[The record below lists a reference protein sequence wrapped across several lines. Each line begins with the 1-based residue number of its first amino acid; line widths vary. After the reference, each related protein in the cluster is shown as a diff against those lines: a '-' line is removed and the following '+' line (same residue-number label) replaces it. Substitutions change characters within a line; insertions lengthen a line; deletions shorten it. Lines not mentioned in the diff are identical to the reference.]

1 MPGELVTIQLG
12 GYANYVGS
20 HYWNIQDELLGYSGK
35 EEWQDLAAVIDP
47 GMLFSIT
54 EDRAV
59 RAHTGGALPPALPAR
74 PLCRRL
80 PYEKCRHALGW
91 GRYAPP
97 SIPLPVHPT
106 GLCEHY

>member
-12 GYANYVGS
+12 GYANYVGA

-59 RAHTGGALPPALPAR
+59 RAHAQGAAFPLPCGPHL
-74 PLCRRL
+74 LCRRL
-80 PYEKCRHALGW
+80 RATMQK
-91 GRYAPP
+91 
-97 SIPLPVHPT
+97 
-106 GLCEHY
+106 